1 MLFLVGLTYLKS
13 SGALTGIPLT
23 RDFEGTLTLT
33 GAMTGLAGALTG
45 LTLTGAL
52 PDMLNIR
59 MRSGLDGKEERMIIE
74 AH

>member
-23 RDFEGTLTLT
+23 GDFEGLPLT